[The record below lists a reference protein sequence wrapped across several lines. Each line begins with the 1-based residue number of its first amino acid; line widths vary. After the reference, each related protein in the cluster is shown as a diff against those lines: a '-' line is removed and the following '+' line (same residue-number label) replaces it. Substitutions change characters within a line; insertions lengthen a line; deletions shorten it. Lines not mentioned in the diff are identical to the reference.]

1 MTLACLAS
9 QSCSE
14 LGPAQPQLVVIIIGF
29 ALTGDIK
36 IKVNGD
42 KNYSLYL
49 LNHEEDTL
57 VVTIKKDQKTLECAK
72 DTKTKVAESIKC
84 SME

>member
-1 MTLACLAS
+1 MLRYLTF
-9 QSCSE
+9 
-14 LGPAQPQLVVIIIGF
+14 VIIF
-29 ALTGDIK
+29 VFVMTEDIK

-42 KNYSLYL
+42 ENYSLHS

-57 VVTIKKDQKTLECAK
+57 VVTIKKDQITVECAK

-84 SME
+84 SKE